1 MDILHNKT
9 YPNKLPVMKIIS
21 IILMQIALLFCI
33 AFAQGG
39 SKTLSLQQYI
49 TKYKDYSHPRHTIII
64 NGTDYVK
71 SEDTNLKKLSIFKG
85 QKDVL
90 MWEKEGGWVEWKVTI
105 PQSGLYNMSMFYYQ
119 LPGKGLG
126 IELSVLIDG
135 HLPFTEAEKITFS
148 RIWKDTTGIRKDK
161 RDNDLRPKVDEYPM
175 WQEEDFKDTEGFY
188 NKSFSF
194 YFEKGEHTIRLV
206 NIREPF
212 AIKYIKIYN
221 KDQSPTYN
229 QIAKNYSNLPK
240 PKNVVIKFQG
250 EKPFLK
256 SDPVLYPMYD
266 RTDPATEPFH
276 VSKIRLNTIGQWNWK
291 YPGMWVS
298 WKFSVLQDGLY
309 KIIIKSRQNFQRGM
323 STHRILYI
331 DGSIPFKEAEDIEFP
346 YSVRWYMKT
355 IGDKNKPYLI
365 YLTKGEHELKLEATL
380 GELSSILTE
389 VEEISYQLNN
399 LYRRIIM
406 ITGRDP
412 DLYRDY
418 NLDEQIP
425 DLIPSLES
433 LSKNLI
439 KQAQDFEKKTGQ
451 KGGEAELLKRVAE
464 ELKSMA
470 KEPDTIPARI
480 NNLRDN
486 LSGLS
491 SWLVYRKEQPLEIDY
506 ILIASPDVKA
516 PSPTANMVV
525 KFINSVKAFIY
536 SFVEDYNNVGEV
548 YQGQKT
554 IKVWVNAGRDQAQ
567 IIRDMINDTFTPQT
581 NIKVN
586 VSLVQAG
593 LIEAILAGK
602 GPDVVLTVSRG
613 QPVNLAARG
622 ALIDLSEFKDFDQI
636 KKRFNPTALTPYEY
650 NGRCYALPVT
660 QDFYMMFYRKDIF
673 EELNIKPPQ
682 TWDEMYAVIAKLQ
695 RYNLEVG
702 LPYQRI
708 DAQEAIDAGMGARN
722 LFPTLLLQ
730 NGGGFYNKDKT
741 RSELDSSAAVTA
753 FKQWT
758 DFYTKY
764 GLELIYDFYTR
775 FRTGEMPLG
784 IAPYTTYNQLAT
796 AAPEIRNQWEMV
808 PIPGVKKPNGEIERL
823 TGASGTGCIILKKTK
838 NKEACWEFLKWW
850 TSDEVQLQFGKE
862 LEMLMGTAARYNTA
876 NINAFMRLPWS
887 KKEMENIMQQWKYV
901 KEIEEIPG
909 SYYVTRSIDSAFS
922 AVIYDGA
929 NPRESLWRYTKDI
942 NDELERKKKELSMH
956 QQK

>member
-1 MDILHNKT
+1 MRLMGKRFLI
-9 YPNKLPVMKIIS
+9 KLSKLSLLIVIS
-21 IILMQIALLFCI
+21 IIQVILLSCV
-33 AFAQGG
+33 AYAQQD
-39 SKTLSLQQYI
+39 SKPLSIQQYI
-49 TKYKDYSHPRHTIII
+49 TKYKNYPHPKHTIIV
-64 NGTDYVK
+64 NATDYVNF
-71 SEDTNLKKLSIFKG
+71 SDTTLKKLDNLAG
-85 QKDVL
+85 QKNVL
-90 MWEKEGGWVEWKVTI
+90 VWEKEGGFVEWKVNI
-105 PQSGLYNMSMFYYQ
+105 PESGLYNMAMLYYQ

-126 IELSVLIDG
+126 IELSILIDG
-135 HLPFTEAEKITFS
+135 KLPFNEAQKITFP
-148 RIWKDTTGIRKDK
+148 RIWKDVTGIRKDK
-161 RDNDLRPKVDEYPM
+161 RDNDLRPKTQEYPM
-175 WQEEDFKDTEGFY
+175 WQEADFIDTEGFY
-188 NKSFSF
+188 NKLFSF

-206 NIREPF
+206 SIREPF

-221 KDQSPTYN
+221 KEEIPTYAEISKN
-229 QIAKNYSNLPK
+229 YTNLPTAKNVL
-240 PKNVVIKFQG
+240 IRFQA
-250 EKPFLK
+250 ERPYLK
-256 SDPVLYPMYD
+256 SDPILYPMYD

-276 VSKIRLNTIGQWNWK
+276 VSKIRLNTLGQWNWK

-298 WKFSVLQDGLY
+298 WKFEVPKDGLY
-309 KIIIKSRQNFQRGM
+309 KIVIKSRQNFQRGM
-323 STHRILYI
+323 STHRKLYI
-331 DGSIPFKEAEDIEFP
+331 DGKVPFKEAEDIEFP
-346 YSVRWYMKT
+346 YSIRWYMKT
-355 IGDKNKPYLI
+355 LGDKGKPYLV

-380 GELSSILTE
+380 GELSPILTE
-389 VEEISYQLNN
+389 VEEITVQLNN
-399 LYRRIIM
+399 LYRKIIM

-425 DLIPSLES
+425 DLIDTLNN
-433 LSKNLI
+433 LSKGLV
-439 KQAQDFEKKTGQ
+439 KQAQDFEKYTGQ

-464 ELKSMA
+464 QLRSMA
-470 KEPDTIPARI
+470 REPDTIPARI
-480 NNLRDN
+480 NNLRDS

-506 ILIASPDVKA
+506 ILVASPDSKI
-516 PSPTANMVV
+516 PSPTASLGTKIV
-525 KFINSVKAFIY
+525 NSIKAFLY
-536 SFVEDYNNVGEV
+536 SFVEDYTNIGEV
-548 YQGQKT
+548 YQGQKV
-554 IKVWVNAGRDQAQ
+554 IKVWVSGGRDQAQ
-567 IIRDMINDTFTPQT
+567 IIRDMINDSFTPST

-602 GPDVVLTVSRG
+602 GPDVVLTVARG

-622 ALIDLSEFKDFDQI
+622 AIVDLSKFKDFNKV
-636 KKRFNPTALTPYEY
+636 KKRFNPTALVPYTY
-650 NGRCYALPVT
+650 NGGVYALPVT

-708 DAQEAIDAGMGARN
+708 DALEAIDAGLGARN

-730 NGGGFYNKDKT
+730 HGGSFYNKDKT
-741 RSELDSSAAVTA
+741 RSLLDSPQAVAA

-764 GLELIYDFYTR
+764 GLDLIYDFYNR

-784 IAPYTTYNQLAT
+784 IAPYTTYNLLAT
-796 AAPEIRNQWEMV
+796 AAPEIRNQWAMV
-808 PIPGVKKPNGEIERL
+808 PIPGIKKPNGEIDRS
-823 TGASGTGCIILKKTK
+823 TGASGTGCIILKKAK
-838 NKEACWEFLKWW
+838 NKQAAWEFLKWW
-850 TSDEVQLQFGKE
+850 TSDEVQTQFGKE

-876 NINAFMRLPWS
+876 NVNAFQRLPWN
-887 KKEMENIMQQWKYV
+887 KEEMKNLMEQWKYV

-922 AVIYDGA
+922 AVIYDGM

-942 NDELERKKKELSMH
+942 NDELERKRKELSIY
-956 QQK
+956 K

>member
-1 MDILHNKT
+1 VVSLNGKFLTKKQMFARLLVVFVIQILF
-9 YPNKLPVMKIIS
+9 LWAV
-21 IILMQIALLFCI
+21 
-33 AFAQGG
+33 AFSQQG
-39 SKTLSLQQYI
+39 KVLSLQQYLN
-49 TKYKDYSHPRHTIII
+49 KYKDVPKPKRTIII
-64 NGTDYVK
+64 PAISFSSYGETTVK
-71 SEDTNLKKLSIFKG
+71 KKIELAG

-90 MWEKEGGWVEWKVTI
+90 AWEKEGGYVEWKVDI
-105 PQSGLYNMSMFYYQ
+105 PESGLYNMAMLYLP

-135 HLPFTEAEKITFS
+135 EFPFDQAQKITFP
-148 RIWKDTTGIRKDK
+148 RVWKDTTGIRKDK
-161 RDNDLRPKVDEYPM
+161 KDNDLRPKTDEYPI

-188 NKSFSF
+188 NRAYYF

-221 KDQSPTYN
+221 KDEVPNYSEVS
-229 QIAKNYSNLPK
+229 KNYSSLPK
-240 PKNVVIKFQG
+240 AKDILVKFQA
-250 EKPFLK
+250 EKTYLK
-256 SDPVLYPMYD
+256 SDPILYPMYD

-276 VSKIRLNTIGQWNWK
+276 VSKIRLNTLGQWNWK
-291 YPGMWVS
+291 YPGMWAS
-298 WKFSVLQDGLY
+298 WKFEVPQDGLY
-309 KIIIKSRQNFQRGM
+309 KIVIKARQNFQRGM

-331 DGSIPFKEAEDIEFP
+331 DGKIPFKEAQDIEFP
-346 YSVRWYMKT
+346 YSIRWYMKVVGT
-355 IGDKNKPYLI
+355 KDKPYLV

-380 GELSSILTE
+380 GELSPILTE
-389 VEEISYQLNN
+389 VEELTVQLNN
-399 LYRRIIM
+399 LYRKIIM

-425 DLIPSLES
+425 DLIDSLNS
-433 LSKNLI
+433 IRKGLL
-439 KQAQDFEKKTGQ
+439 KQAQDFEKYTGQ

-464 ELKSMA
+464 QLKSMA
-470 KEPDTIPARI
+470 QEPETIPARI
-480 NNLRDN
+480 KNLRDS

-506 ILIASPDVKA
+506 ILVASPYAKI
-516 PSPTANMVV
+516 PSPTANFFQKIV
-525 KFINSVKAFIY
+525 KEIKAFLY
-536 SFVEDYNNVGEV
+536 SFVEDYTNVGET
-548 YQGQKT
+548 YQGQKV
-554 IKVWVNAGRDQAQ
+554 IKVWVGGGRDQAQ
-567 IIRDMINDTFTPQT
+567 IIRDLINDSFTPRT

-586 VSLVQAG
+586 VSLVQTG
-593 LIEAILAGK
+593 VIEAILAGK
-602 GPDVVLTVSRG
+602 GPDIVLTVSRG

-622 ALIDLSEFKDFDQI
+622 ALVDLSKFKDFDEV
-636 KKRFNPTALTPYEY
+636 KKRFNLTALKPYEY
-650 NGRCYALPVT
+650 NGGCFALPVT

-673 EELNIKPPQ
+673 DELNIKPPQ

-708 DAQEAIDAGMGARN
+708 DAQEAIDAGLGTRN

-730 NGGGFYNKDKT
+730 LGGSFYNKEKT
-741 RSELDSSAAVTA
+741 RSMLDSSQAVAA

-764 GLELIYDFYTR
+764 GLELIYDFYNR

-784 IAPYTTYNQLAT
+784 IAPYTTYNLLAT

-808 PIPGVKKPNGEIERL
+808 PIPGIKRPDGTIDRS
-823 TGASGTGCIILKKTK
+823 TAASGTATIILSRAK
-838 NKEACWEFLKWW
+838 NKQACWEFLKWW
-850 TSDEVQLQFGKE
+850 TSDEVQTQFGKE

-876 NINAFMRLPWS
+876 NINAFQKLPWS
-887 KKEMENIMQQWKYV
+887 KKEMQNLMEQWKYV

-909 SYYVTRSIDSAFS
+909 SYYVIRSLDSAFS
-922 AVIYDGA
+922 AVIYDGM

-942 NDELERKKKELSMH
+942 NDELERKRKELAMYN
-956 QQK
+956 K